1 MQPLFRRSAATRVAI
16 FSSIAALSLTIVT
29 HIVARSD
36 WEYEQYRYRIDLG
49 AIGWTLFFNCAGA
62 VVYVKKVSWLLY
74 WRFLVMMYT
83 CCCFCPV
90 CNPAFSWSFTIRL
103 SFSSSFIFYVLVVLH
118 GSYCYDISCC
128 QLPILAVLYILVS
141 NLLSSSFTLVII
153 CQFFHIL
160 TVNQIPERFSSKFDV
175 YGSSHQLFH
184 IMVFIAAVVYLEGL
198 LRIQA
203 EAANIKNCG

>member
-74 WRFLVMMYT
+74 
-83 CCCFCPV
+83 
-90 CNPAFSWSFTIRL
+90 
-103 SFSSSFIFYVLVVLH
+103 
-118 GSYCYDISCC
+118 
-128 QLPILAVLYILVS
+128 
-141 NLLSSSFTLVII
+141 
-153 CQFFHIL
+153 
-160 TVNQIPERFSSKFDV
+160 
-175 YGSSHQLFH
+175 
-184 IMVFIAAVVYLEGL
+184 
-198 LRIQA
+198 
-203 EAANIKNCG
+203 